1 MGYALK
7 ASIPSYDKKWNIGL
21 IQANIGNFEK
31 VQAETGGDFQRS
43 IADRYLGLSKKL
55 TQEKPN
61 LDLLIWPETA
71 IPISMSSWNQHH
83 FVYRKLLKEVNDL
96 KTPLLSGSFLSE
108 SRIFNAAVLIDEKGI
123 LKDTYKKNML
133 LAWGET
139 VPFTDPYPNFQD
151 RLKELLPALSFFG
164 QGEGPKVLEVSK
176 MKLGLNIC
184 YEGIHPLFMAEVK
197 DQGANVF
204 INLTNDSWFGK
215 SFEPYQHMYMT
226 MARAI
231 EFRIPVVRSTNTGI
245 STVARADGK
254 IEQLSSI
261 HEEWTGAY
269 AIQGH
274 ENPPVTLYQRIANWV
289 PLILVLIS
297 LLSSLLP
304 LARDAKNES
313 L

>member
-1 MGYALK
+1 
-7 ASIPSYDKKWNIGL
+7 
-21 IQANIGNFEK
+21 
-31 VQAETGGDFQRS
+31 
-43 IADRYLGLSKKL
+43 
-55 TQEKPN
+55 
-61 LDLLIWPETA
+61 
-71 IPISMSSWNQHH
+71 
-83 FVYRKLLKEVNDL
+83 
-96 KTPLLSGSFLSE
+96 
-108 SRIFNAAVLIDEKGI
+108 
-123 LKDTYKKNML
+123 
-133 LAWGET
+133 
-139 VPFTDPYPNFQD
+139 
-151 RLKELLPALSFFG
+151 
-164 QGEGPKVLEVSK
+164 
-176 MKLGLNIC
+176 
-184 YEGIHPLFMAEVK
+184 
-197 DQGANVF
+197 
-204 INLTNDSWFGK
+204 
-215 SFEPYQHMYMT
+215 MYMT